1 MMVIRPAGLIDF
13 YSFLSQGVNS
23 FTVLKIVFKIKK
35 YKNLCVLCGEISYGS
50 ERLRTTF

>member
-35 YKNLCVLCGEISYGS
+35 YKNLCGEISYGS